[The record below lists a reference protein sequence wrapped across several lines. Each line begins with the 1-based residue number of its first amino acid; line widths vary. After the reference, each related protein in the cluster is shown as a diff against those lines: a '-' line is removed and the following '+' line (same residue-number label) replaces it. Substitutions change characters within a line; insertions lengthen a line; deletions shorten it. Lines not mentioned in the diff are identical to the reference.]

1 MEQNFPYFLLKSRDT
16 NRTEIAYQ
24 NHEPR
29 TKPNNIVPKSRTTV
43 PIRTGTVIWFGT
55 IIHEYIDLYLWL
67 GRLLGFEQ
75 KRIMILLNQ
84 QEQKYIHGSCLE
96 N

>member
-29 TKPNNIVPKSRTTV
+29 TEPNNIVPKSRTTV
-43 PIRTGTVIWFGT
+43 PIRTGTVIWFG
-55 IIHEYIDLYLWL
+55 YL
-67 GRLLGFEQ
+67 RP
-75 KRIMILLNQ
+75 KPDSYPI
-84 QEQKYIHGSCLE
+84 
-96 N
+96 